1 MIDVNVIYLRLLREQ
16 VEFWVRTKAATLYA
30 YTKRRSSYGRR
41 RRCGLYPRLPFF
53 FIDALEH
60 LGQGGFIHGENPFRA
75 NSLQEAGD
83 GWIVE
88 YEPIIFGCDVD
99 IAEADLLG
107 RKLELG
113 SAVGS
118 LTLLDQALLVQQQE
132 TPANHH
138 CALCELFCDC
148 CRGVHGARF

>member
-1 MIDVNVIYLRLLREQ
+1 MRTLSGGLLMGGDAVVGFTRGC
-16 VEFWVRTKAATLYA
+16 L
-30 YTKRRSSYGRR
+30 
-41 RRCGLYPRLPFF
+41 

-107 RKLELG
+107 WELEFG
-113 SAVGS
+113 AAVRS
-118 LTLLDQALLVQQQE
+118 FALLDQAL
-132 TPANHH
+132 
-138 CALCELFCDC
+138 FM
-148 CRGVHGARF
+148 